1 VAHALQTA
9 GIPAVTVGEEVC
21 MAEAAEEKLAVPV
34 ASGVPL
40 KLVIMIVVGTLVLGL
55 GGAFVLFRMTGSHTG
70 TEGSKAEAAAHGDG
84 PAVAEGSDK
93 AAGHA
98 AGHAAAPG
106 IIADMEPFI
115 VNLADAPEIRYLKL
129 TVKLDL
135 DRAAAVEEVKQR
147 TPQIRDSILVL
158 LTSKDSAT
166 IRTPQGKAQLRDE
179 ITQRVNG
186 LLPKPAVRSA
196 YFTEFVIQ

>member
-1 VAHALQTA
+1 
-9 GIPAVTVGEEVC
+9 
-21 MAEAAEEKLAVPV
+21 MAEAAEEKIAAPV
-34 ASGVPL
+34 VSGVPL
-40 KLVIMIVVGTLVLGL
+40 KLVIIIVVGTLVIGL
-55 GGAFVLFRMTGSHTG
+55 AGAFVLFRMTGGHKTAD
-70 TEGSKAEAAAHGDG
+70 EGKVEAATHSNSNAAPAEAQ
-84 PAVAEGSDK
+84 EK
-93 AAGHA
+93 KAGH
-98 AGHAAAPG
+98 GGEPG
-106 IIADMEPFI
+106 TIADMEPFI

-129 TVKLDL
+129 TVKLEL
-135 DRAAAVEEVKQR
+135 DRAAATEELKQR

-186 LLPKPAVRSA
+186 LLPKPGVRSA

>member
-1 VAHALQTA
+1 
-9 GIPAVTVGEEVC
+9 

-34 ASGVPL
+34 GSGVPL
-40 KLVIMIVVGTLVLGL
+40 KLVIMIIVGTLLIGL
-55 GGAFVLFRMTGSHTG
+55 GGAFVLFRMTGDHKPAA
-70 TEGSKAEAAAHGDG
+70 EGKAEAATHGSEA
-84 PAVAEGSDK
+84 PAEAQEK
-93 AAGHA
+93 KAGHGA
-98 AGHAAAPG
+98 EPG
-106 IIADMEPFI
+106 TIADMEPFI

-129 TVKLDL
+129 TIKLEL
-135 DRAAAVEEVKQR
+135 NRAAATEEVKQR

-166 IRTPQGKAQLRDE
+166 LRTPQGKSQLRDE

-186 LLPKPAVRSA
+186 LLPKPGVRSA

>member
-1 VAHALQTA
+1 
-9 GIPAVTVGEEVC
+9 
-21 MAEAAEEKLAVPV
+21 MAEAAEEKMAVPV
-34 ASGVPL
+34 ATGVPL

-55 GGAFVLFRMTGSHTG
+55 AGAFVLFRMTGSHNSA
-70 TEGSKAEAAAHGDG
+70 EASKAEAAAHGDG
-84 PAVAEGSDK
+84 SAAAEAPDK
-93 AAGHA
+93 TTGHA
-98 AGHAAAPG
+98 AGHAATPG

-135 DRAAAVEEVKQR
+135 DRAAAVDEVKQR